1 MAPKCKAPTSSG
13 AQPKKQRCVPVLEE
27 KLAVLD
33 LLRDGMSMANVARKY
48 GCNESSIRAIKI
60 RETEIHQAVASRN
73 LQTTGESASAN
84 EEAAK
89 AYPEQLKKIIEERGY
104 LPEQVFNADETGL
117 FWKKMPTHT
126 YISKSERQAP
136 GFKAGKDCVTVLLCG
151 NAAGHLIKPGLFYR
165 AANQDK
171 GKNKNLLLVFWQ
183 SNKKAWVT
191 AALFLDWFHKCF
203 ILEVKQYLEEKG
215 LDFKVLLIL
224 DNAPGHPVALR
235 FAHNNV
241 EFVFLPPNT
250 TSILQPLEQGVI
262 SCFKAT
268 YTRLTFSLILTTMDA
283 DPNVNVMEC
292 WKSFNIADCI
302 IYIKQS
308 MDAIKPETV
317 NECWRNLWEGCV
329 NDFKGFPTI
338 DKEVPLIVQ
347 VASLKITRSITDD
360 LRPYQEMFEELKR
373 QQRQL
378 PITMFLKKKQP
389 AAAEPTQSTS
399 RAEPEPT
406 TSSTTHSPSPKPGPS
421 SPGST
426 SSPDDSIIVLSGEEE
441 D

>member
-1 MAPKCKAPTSSG
+1 MAPKRKPPTSSG
-13 AQPKKQRCVPVLEE
+13 AQPKKQRCVPTLEE

-33 LLRDGMSMANVARKY
+33 LLRNGMSIANVARKH
-48 GCNESSIRAIKI
+48 GRNESSIRAIKI
-60 RETEIHQAVASRN
+60 REREIRQAVASRN
-73 LQTTGESASAN
+73 VQTTGEAASAN

-89 AYPEQLKKIIEERGY
+89 AYPEQLKKIIEEMGY

-117 FWKKMPTHT
+117 FWKKMPTRT

-136 GFKAGKDCVTVLLCG
+136 CFKAAKDHVTVLLCG
-151 NAAGHLIKPGLFYR
+151 NVAGHLIKPGLLYR
-165 AANQDK
+165 AANPRALK
-171 GKNKNLLLVFWQ
+171 GKNKNLLPVFWQ
-183 SNKKAWVT
+183 SNKKTWVT

-215 LDFKVLLIL
+215 LDFKVLLIV
-224 DNAPGHPVALR
+224 DNAPGHPAALR
-235 FAHNNV
+235 FAHNDV
-241 EFVFLPPNT
+241 EVVFLPPNA
-250 TSILQPLEQGVI
+250 TSILQPLDQGVI

-268 YTRLTFSLILTTMDA
+268 YTRLTFSWILTAMDA

-302 IYIKQS
+302 TYLKQA

-317 NECWRNLWEGCV
+317 NASKHL
-329 NDFKGFPTI
+329 NDLMSEYAPFM
-338 DKEVPLIVQ
+338 ER
-347 VASLKITRSITDD
+347 SLKITRSITDD

-378 PITMFLKKKQP
+378 PVTMFLKKKQP

-406 TSSTTHSPSPKPGPS
+406 ISPTTRSPSPKPGPS

-426 SSPDDSIIVLSGEEE
+426 SSPDDSMIVLSGEEE
-441 D
+441 DFIIVGVCTVQD